1 MSYPSDPSDAS
12 ADWPRSGADLLASQ
26 VNEKVS
32 QNLLDDAYKIL
43 KEGVKTSC
51 ADMTESDK
59 QKFWSNVNQDLEESG
74 ALPKLSAVFL
84 QDMGSKIAGSD
95 GKIQASE
102 LSRATGSS
110 NPMVKGLSS
119 QALRNFETISSL
131 HRQDGEID
139 RGEIDDYRRRLFM
152 PSREEFVESVVKG
165 IRTPGSK
172 DVETQLGD
180 GLAFL
185 NRKVSSRSG
194 METPDETSL
203 TLEALSE
210 RFVYDRD
217 LAPGL
222 AAAFLMSNWS
232 KLDQNHNGAISF
244 NELSP
249 YARSSNPLYRMFVDQ
264 TLELARNLPDTDGEL
279 TPQEI
284 DYLYPSMV
292 YRHPS
297 DSDGQP
303 LMEPPQPASGQ

>member
-1 MSYPSDPSDAS
+1 MSNSSDASDVS

-26 VNEKVS
+26 VNEKIS
-32 QNLLDDAYKIL
+32 RNLLDDAYKTL

-51 ADMTESDK
+51 ADMTDSQK
-59 QKFWSNVNQDLEESG
+59 QKFWSEVNHDLEESG

-84 QDMGSKIAGSD
+84 QDMGSTIAGSD

-131 HRQDGEID
+131 HHQDGVID

-165 IRTPGSK
+165 IRAPGSK
-172 DVETQLGD
+172 DVESRMGE

-185 NRKVSSRSG
+185 NRKLNSRSG
-194 METPDETSL
+194 METPDETRL

-222 AAAFLMSNWS
+222 AAAFARSNWS

-244 NELSP
+244 DELSP

-284 DYLYPSMV
+284 DYLYPS
-292 YRHPS
+292 

-303 LMEPPQPASGQ
+303 LIEPPQPASGQ